1 MPVVITDD
9 PHDGL
14 SQSNHTVVIN
24 IGYKNDLKSVID
36 DIEAEPAY
44 QQAYLVTPD
53 PAHAFRVFKR
63 HFQPVEAAGAIV
75 WSPHGTIL
83 LIFRHGKWDLPKGK
97 IEPNEGTAEAAE
109 REVAEECGVR
119 ELTLNHF
126 YGTSYHTYWQ
136 FNQRMLKIT
145 YWYDMS
151 CTDPQ
156 NINPQ
161 TEEGIETIRWMDTQG
176 LQKAMDQTFP
186 NLYGIFDNYLKRV
199 PL

>member
-1 MPVVITDD
+1 MIITNSPPYGAYDDTNILVVNADYPDQIKQSIDKAETD
-9 PHDGL
+9 
-14 SQSNHTVVIN
+14 
-24 IGYKNDLKSVID
+24 
-36 DIEAEPAY
+36 PAY
-44 QQAYLVTPD
+44 HSTYLVATNPD
-53 PAHAFRVFKR
+53 QAFQAFQSY
-63 HFQPVEAAGAIV
+63 FQPVEAAGGIV
-75 WSPHGTIL
+75 WSPYGAIL

-97 IEPNEGTAEAAE
+97 LEQGESISEAAE
-109 REVAEECGVR
+109 REVAEECGIKA
-119 ELTLNHF
+119 LTLNYF

-176 LQKAMDQTFP
+176 LQRAMGQTFP
-186 NLYGIFDNYLKRV
+186 NLYDILSRYLKRV
-199 PL
+199 PV